1 MFFRGFGSICD
12 KMILHM
18 VIIGD
23 IFIEL
28 FLCTLLNYIEIKSS
42 HPIQLI
48 FVSRMLKKKNLFY
61 IFSI

>member
-1 MFFRGFGSICD
+1 MFFKEFGSICD

-28 FLCTLLNYIEIKSS
+28 YLCTLLNYIEIKSS
-42 HPIQLI
+42 
-48 FVSRMLKKKNLFY
+48 
-61 IFSI
+61 